1 MGTELAGR
9 VALVT
14 GSSRGIGAGIARAL
28 AAQDVK
34 VAINYN
40 ASHEKA
46 IEVCRGITDAGGTAE
61 AYSADMAKPAD
72 IRKMFGDVEAALG
85 PVDILVNN
93 AGIHQ
98 HLPIEELSYED
109 WLRVVQVNLNAAF
122 VSCQRAIP
130 GMKERGWGRIINI
143 SSINAFGGTSV
154 ECHYGA
160 TKAGIVGLTKA
171 LALETASDGITVNA
185 IAPGAID
192 TDMLNADAPG
202 RRERLQANIPVGRLG
217 LPEDIAH
224 AAVFLASPKASFVTG
239 QVIHVN
245 GGEGLF

>member
-1 MGTELAGR
+1 MEKELEGR

-14 GSSRGIGAGIARAL
+14 GSSRGIGAGIAKALGAAGAAVAVNYRTNRDRAL
-28 AAQDVK
+28 D
-34 VAINYN
+34 
-40 ASHEKA
+40 
-46 IEVCRGITDAGGTAE
+46 VCRAIADDGGRAE
-61 AYSADMAKPAD
+61 A
-72 IRKMFGDVEAALG
+72 FGADVENPGEINELFAKIEDKLG

-98 HLPIEELSYED
+98 HLPIEELAYED
-109 WLRVVQVNLNAAF
+109 WLKVVQVNLNAAF
-122 VSCQRAIP
+122 VACKRAIP
-130 GMKERGWGRIINI
+130 GMKQRGWGRIVNI

-160 TKAGIVGLTKA
+160 TKAALVGLTKA
-171 LALETASDGITVNA
+171 LALETAPHGVTDNA

-192 TDMLNADAPG
+192 TDMLDAGRPG
-202 RRERLQANIPVGRLG
+202 RREKLTANIPVGRIG
-217 LPEDIAH
+217 APEDIAH
-224 AAVFLASPKASFVTG
+224 AAVFLASPRASFITG

>member
-1 MGTELAGR
+1 MVKELDGR

-14 GSSRGIGAGIARAL
+14 GSSRGIGAGIAKAL
-28 AAQDVK
+28 GAAGAA
-34 VAINYN
+34 VAVNYREN
-40 ASHEKA
+40 REKA
-46 IEVCRGITDAGGTAE
+46 LEVCRAITEAGGTAE
-61 AYSADMAKPAD
+61 
-72 IRKMFGDVEAALG
+72 IFGADVEQPQEITDLFAQVEEKLG

-122 VSCQRAIP
+122 VTCKRAIP

-154 ECHYGA
+154 ECHYGS
-160 TKAGIVGLTKA
+160 TKAGLVGLTKA
-171 LALETASDGITVNA
+171 LALETAAHGVTVNA

-192 TDMLNADAPG
+192 TDMLDAGRPG
-202 RRERLQANIPVGRLG
+202 RREKLTANIPVGRIG

-224 AAVFLASPKASFVTG
+224 AAVFLASPRASFVTG

-245 GGEGLF
+245 GGEGLH